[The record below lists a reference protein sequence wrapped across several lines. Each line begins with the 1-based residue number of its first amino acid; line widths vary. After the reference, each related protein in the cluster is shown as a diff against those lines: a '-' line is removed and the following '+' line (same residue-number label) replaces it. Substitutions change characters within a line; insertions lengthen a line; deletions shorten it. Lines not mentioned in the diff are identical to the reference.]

1 MRHPVAAIV
10 LAAGLG
16 KRMHSPKAKVLH
28 DILGR
33 PMVTYVAATAG
44 RVAADALV
52 VVVGHQAEAVR
63 DAVSQAAVARYAHQE
78 RQLGTGHA
86 VQCAL
91 PFVPKA
97 CDQLLVLC
105 GDTPLLTAATLE
117 RLVQEHVAAG
127 RDATLVA
134 VELGDPSGYG
144 RVLLDADRQVC
155 AIVEEA
161 DASAGERAIRLINVG
176 IYCLRRRFLAEML
189 PRLSADNAQR
199 EFYLTEII
207 RLGYESGRRVGVCL
221 GADPDEILGVNT
233 PQDLVRVEAL
243 MARRSAIKA

>member
-16 KRMHSPKAKVLH
+16 KRMKSPKAKVLH
-28 DILGR
+28 DVLDR
-33 PMVTYVAATAG
+33 PMVTYVVDAAG
-44 RVAADALV
+44 RLAGDAV
-52 VVVGHQAEAVR
+52 IVVVGHQAEAVR
-63 DAVSQAAVARYAHQE
+63 AAVSQSAVARYASQE
-78 RQLGTGHA
+78 QQLGTGHA

-91 PFVPKA
+91 PLVPDA
-97 CDQLLVLC
+97 CDPLLVLC

-134 VELGDPSGYG
+134 VELGDPTGYG

-161 DASAGERAIRLINVG
+161 DASAAERAIRLINSG
-176 IYCLRRRFLAEML
+176 IYCLRRRFLLEML
-189 PRLSADNAQR
+189 PRLSTDNAQR
-199 EFYLTEII
+199 EFYLTDII

-221 GADPDEILGVNT
+221 GTDPDEILGVNT
-233 PQDLVRVEAL
+233 PQDLARVEAL
-243 MARRSAIKA
+243 MARRRAIKA